1 MPNKKPNI
9 ILLVTD
15 DTGLWRSWPLRRRA
29 RGAACTPHILI
40 GWQLKG

>member
-15 DTGLWRSWPLRRRA
+15 DTGMAILALTAAA
-29 RGAACTPHILI
+29 RGAACQPHILI